1 MPVLAA
7 NKPSIK
13 SKNIDL
19 SKTYSNA
26 FLAAAAGGQVLSD
39 RSAGALSS
47 GGASSAGA

>member
-1 MPVLAA
+1 MFTTDGQMPAGGPETVLKVLAA

-26 FLAAAAGGQVLSD
+26 FLAAAAK
-39 RSAGALSS
+39 
-47 GGASSAGA
+47 